1 MAVELRHLR
10 YFVAVA
16 EEQHITRAAERLG
29 MQQPPLSQQIRAME
43 RELDV
48 QLLRR
53 LPRGV
58 ALTEAGVALLEEARA
73 ILAHLD
79 RLADVTRRAARGE
92 RGRLSVGVTSTAPF
106 HPLVPRAI
114 GAFRQASPR
123 VALQIEECLSNE
135 AIERLRSGQLDAAF
149 IRTAM
154 AEQDIF
160 AIDLLDE
167 EPMVVALPGTHPLAA
182 HESPSAVP
190 FRSLAGETFILY
202 GPPGTGMHDAT
213 IAACHAAGFS
223 PRVGNLGAST
233 QQAPR
238 IGSTLSLVAAGFGI
252 SLVPISLR
260 RMHLDGVV
268 YRDLEGASQPKALLS
283 LASRRGDLSAV
294 LRQFLGLVRTLV
306 RDAVPE

>member
-1 MAVELRHLR
+1 MELRHLR

-53 LPRGV
+53 LSRGV
-58 ALTEAGVALLEEARA
+58 ALTEAGLALLEEARA
-73 ILAHLD
+73 ILAHFD
-79 RLADVTRRAARGE
+79 RVADVTRRAARGE

-106 HPLVPRAI
+106 HPLVPRVI
-114 GAFRQASPR
+114 GAFRQASLR
-123 VALQIEECLSNE
+123 VALQIEECLSSE
-135 AIERLRSGQLDAAF
+135 AIDRLRSGQLDVAF
-149 IRTAM
+149 IRTSVAD
-154 AEQDIF
+154 QDML
-160 AIDLLDE
+160 AIELLDE
-167 EPMVVALPGTHPLAA
+167 EPMVVALPSTHPLVTSGGPAA
-182 HESPSAVP
+182 LP

-213 IAACHAAGFS
+213 IAACHAAGFN

-238 IGSTLSLVAAGFGI
+238 IASTLSLVAAGFGI
-252 SLVPISLR
+252 SLVPSSLR
-260 RMHLDGVV
+260 RMNLDGVV
-268 YRDLEGASQPKALLS
+268 YRDLEGAVQPRALLS

-294 LRQFLGLVRTLV
+294 LRQFLLLVRAQS
-306 RDAVPE
+306 RKAMPD